1 MRKGKSVSAIART
14 VHLAP
19 GTVRNYIS
27 TAMAKLNAPTRG
39 DAARIAYGE
48 GWI

>member
-1 MRKGKSVSAIART
+1 MHAGKSASAIAKT

-27 TAMAKLNAPTRG
+27 TAMAKLNAPTRA
-39 DAARIAYGE
+39 DAARIAYEE